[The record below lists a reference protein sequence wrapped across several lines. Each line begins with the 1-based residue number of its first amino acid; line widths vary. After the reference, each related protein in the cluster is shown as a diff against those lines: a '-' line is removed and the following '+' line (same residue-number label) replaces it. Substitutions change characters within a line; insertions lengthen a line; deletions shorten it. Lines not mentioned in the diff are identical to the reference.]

1 VTAASH
7 LSRRFR
13 IALATSLTVAGIGAG
28 LLGASAADAQQG
40 APVGQGIVSH
50 GVAIHGDLKYPPGFK
65 HFDYVN
71 PTAPKGGTTRLAWFG
86 TYDSLNPFILRG
98 VPAIGIGNIYDT
110 LLVQAADEPNSEY
123 GLVAESVEMPD
134 DRSWIVFN
142 LRPEARFHDGSA
154 MTADDVLFSF
164 EIIRAKGH
172 PRLRLYYQSVEKIET
187 LGARRVKFTF
197 KPGDNRELPVILGSL
212 PVLSK
217 AYWEKRD
224 FERTTLEPPLSSGPY
239 RVEALEPGRSI
250 AYRRVADYW
259 GKDLPVN
266 VGRQNFD
273 VVRYDYYR
281 DSTVALEAFKAGE
294 FDFRSENVAKN
305 WAVAYDVPAVRK
317 GLIKRATPPG
327 PPKPPGM
334 QGYFF
339 NSRRPVFADPKV
351 REALSYAFDFEWTNR
366 QLFYGLYQRTES
378 YFSDTELA
386 ARGLP
391 EGDELALLE
400 RYRDKLPARVFSE
413 PYKAPNSD
421 EAGGIRA
428 NLLKALDLLK
438 QAGWEVNE
446 RGTLIQ
452 RDSGAPMRFEIL
464 LNQPSLE
471 RMTGPFIAN
480 LKRLG
485 IDATMRTVDTS
496 QYQNRMD
503 SYDFDMT
510 PAIIPQSMSPGNEQ
524 REFFSSHGADSPGSY
539 NFAGVKDPV
548 VDELVDL
555 IIAAPDRAS
564 LVTRSRALDRVL
576 LAGFYVIPNYHFNG
590 DRIAYWDKFGQPSV
604 TPLQGYQ
611 FDTWWID
618 PAKDSTVAAVKTSVM
633 QEAKTEPAA
642 ASGDA
647 ARNQSAKSPPA
658 KDDRA
663 GRILVGLTGAAVL
676 ILALLR
682 WRRQRRKG

>member
-1 VTAASH
+1 MTAAPH

-13 IALATSLTVAGIGAG
+13 IALATSLTLAS
-28 LLGASAADAQQG
+28 LLGASAAGAQQG
-40 APVGQGIVSH
+40 APAGQSTVSH

-71 PTAPKGGTTRLAWFG
+71 PNAPKGGSVRLAWFG

-98 VPAIGIGNIYDT
+98 VPAIGIGSLYDT

-123 GLVAESVEMPD
+123 GLVAESVELPD

-142 LRPEARFHDGSA
+142 LRPKARFHDGSA

-172 PRLRLYYQSVEKIET
+172 PRLRLYYQSVEKVEK
-187 LGARRVKFTF
+187 LDERRVKFTF
-197 KPGDNRELPVILGSL
+197 KPGDNRELPVILGGL

-224 FERTTLEPPLSSGPY
+224 FERTTLEPPLSNGPY
-239 RVEALEPGRSI
+239 RIDALEPGRSI
-250 AYRRVADYW
+250 TYRRVADYW
-259 GKDLPVN
+259 AKDLPVN
-266 VGRQNFD
+266 VGRRNFD
-273 VVRYDYYR
+273 VIRYDYYR

-294 FDFRSENVAKN
+294 FDFREENVAKN
-305 WAVAYDVPAVRK
+305 WAVAYDVPAVRQ
-317 GLIKRATPPG
+317 GLIKRATPSG
-327 PPKPPGM
+327 PPSPPGM

-339 NSRRPVFADPKV
+339 NSRRPVFADPQV

-366 QLFYGLYQRTES
+366 QLFYGSYKRTES

-400 RYRDKLPARVFSE
+400 RYRDKLPARVFTE
-413 PYKAPNSD
+413 PHKAPDSD
-421 EAGGIRA
+421 EPGGIRA

-446 RGTLIQ
+446 RGKLIQ

-464 LNQPSLE
+464 LSQPSLE

-485 IDATMRTVDTS
+485 VDATMRTVDTS

-510 PAIIPQSMSPGNEQ
+510 TAIIPQSMSPGNEQ

-548 VDELVDL
+548 VDELVDS
-555 IIAAPDRAS
+555 IISAPDRAS

-576 LAGFYVIPNYHFNG
+576 LAGFYVIPHYHFNG
-590 DRIAYWDKFGQPSV
+590 DRIAYWDKFGQPPV

-611 FDTWWID
+611 FDTWWLD
-618 PAKDSTVAAVKTSVM
+618 SAKDSTVAAVKARVT
-633 QEAKTEPAA
+633 QEAKAEQTMGEAGSAA
-642 ASGDA
+642 AKGQPSNGDSGG
-647 ARNQSAKSPPA
+647 K
-658 KDDRA
+658 
-663 GRILVGLTGAAVL
+663 ILVGLTGAAVL